1 MGLRSLRLN
10 GSPRTPRPMSLHV
23 VMGVSGCGKS
33 SVARMLAEAG
43 GGDFLDADDF
53 HPPANRAKMAAGIPL
68 QDEDRWGWLDQLNA
82 ELASR
87 SDSSR
92 PTFLA
97 CSALRRVYRERLSSG
112 LPGLRFIYLKGSRE
126 CIGER
131 LAARTGHFMPA
142 ALLESQFATLEEPH
156 EGEALIVP
164 IDQPLDEVVRT
175 ALASLGSLSS

>member
-1 MGLRSLRLN
+1 MGFRGLRLTGEL
-10 GSPRTPRPMSLHV
+10 RTPHLMSLHV

-68 QDEDRWGWLDQLNA
+68 QDEDRWGWLDLLNA

-164 IDQPLDEVVRT
+164 IDQPLDEVVRS
-175 ALASLGSLSS
+175 ALESLGI